1 MTVNNG
7 SPGLP
12 DPLRDRTPHGGLS
25 ECSWRSGALGVA
37 RKVDRHN
44 WRACMVENGRKQ
56 LQLHAFHDACSWL
69 LFAGMSD
76 AKFAP
81 RPATAFRR
89 LSQRDDVLSCSQ
101 KRRLRAERPEH
112 CRFISPA
119 YPVGRRGAFG
129 CLRHMSRIVCWAA
142 GRSGTRILVLTGPD
156 RVLLLVPARAVSCPA
171 QQQQQPRS
179 PVRAQLHVMQY
190 SGFAIHTLPVMS

>member
-1 MTVNNG
+1 MPSVWLERQIAIIGMHAWSRMAENSSSLMLSTMPA
-7 SPGLP
+7 PGFFLP
-12 DPLRDRTPHGGLS
+12 
-25 ECSWRSGALGVA
+25 
-37 RKVDRHN
+37 
-44 WRACMVENGRKQ
+44 ACRMPNVP
-56 LQLHAFHDACSWL
+56 S
-69 LFAGMSD
+69 
-76 AKFAP
+76 

-89 LSQRDDVLSCSQ
+89 LSQQDDLLPCSQ

-112 CRFISPA
+112 CRFISSA

-129 CLRHMSRIVCWAA
+129 CLRHISRIVCWAA

>member
-76 AKFAP
+76 AKCRTQACHGIQAAVTARRRTFMLPEAP
-81 RPATAFRR
+81 VA
-89 LSQRDDVLSCSQ
+89 
-101 KRRLRAERPEH
+101 
-112 CRFISPA
+112 
-119 YPVGRRGAFG
+119 
-129 CLRHMSRIVCWAA
+129 SRE
-142 GRSGTRILVLTGPD
+142 
-156 RVLLLVPARAVSCPA
+156 ARALPVHLTCLPGRAAWGVWLPAPHVKDSLLGCWTIWNSHLGPHWSGPRAVAGTSQGCFLPCPA
-171 QQQQQPRS
+171 
-179 PVRAQLHVMQY
+179 A
-190 SGFAIHTLPVMS
+190 AAA